1 MTNPSKPVYALID
14 SVYAEPS
21 FQSAIA
27 HILDWAPELKH
38 ENHIT
43 TLISTYLRK
52 SGVNSRREVS
62 GKKQRVDV
70 EIQGESLEAKYH
82 FEGDL
87 LGIPASFGTIASSD
101 KLQSW
106 RSVATEIHGDLV
118 KPDRSYFLWFVCIR
132 SNETDEIYRCSD
144 LIGEFYKRRGVSTLN
159 EAVQSAEELIKSE
172 INAKFQPLLSGPPV
186 ELPNLVGTHSVLIS
200 RLYPL
205 KGNTC
210 QAV

>member
-1 MTNPSKPVYALID
+1 MNKPSKSVYALID

-52 SGVNSRREVS
+52 SGVNSRREVT
-62 GKKQRVDV
+62 RENLRADL

-87 LGIPASFGTIASSD
+87 IEIPASFSTINSSG
-101 KLQSW
+101 KVQSW
-106 RSVATEIHGDLV
+106 PSVATAIYGDLV

-132 SNETDEIYRCSD
+132 SNGIAGIYKCSR
-144 LIGEFYKRRGVSTLN
+144 LIGEFYKQRGVSTLDG
-159 EAVQSAEELIKSE
+159 AVQSAEELINNK
-172 INAKFQPLLSGPPV
+172 IKTIFQPLLSGPPV

-205 KGNTC
+205 KGST
-210 QAV
+210 